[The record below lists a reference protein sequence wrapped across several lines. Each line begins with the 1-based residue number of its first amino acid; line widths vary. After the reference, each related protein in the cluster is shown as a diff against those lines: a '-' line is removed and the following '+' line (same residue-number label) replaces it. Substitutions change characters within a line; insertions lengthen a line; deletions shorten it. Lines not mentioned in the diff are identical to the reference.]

1 MIDSANQVDDELPP
15 TVGRSVDRICN
26 QFERAWREGP
36 PPRIEDFLSNDSE
49 VERAALLR
57 ELILLDLDYRRQRD
71 ERTAAEDYPF
81 PEVDPAWL
89 AVAVAKPEGNSDNLG
104 ETWDTRATTLELPNL
119 CGLRIGDYELDGRIS
134 HGAMGVVYKARQL
147 SLNRPVAVKMI
158 LKGPLASLLEL
169 RRFRNEAEN
178 TASLDHPNIVPIYE
192 VGSHEGQPYFSM
204 KYIEGGHLGRHLKRL
219 ENDPK
224 AAARLLVKVARAV
237 HYAHQR
243 GILHRDLKPAN
254 ILIDTEGQPHV
265 TDFGLACRLT
275 SESGATESG
284 ALLGTPSYMA
294 PEQAAGRSRS
304 LTTAADVYGLGA
316 VLYECLTGR
325 PPFKGD
331 TPMQT
336 LQQVLADEPTPP
348 RRLRPSVPR
357 DLEIICLKCLHK
369 EPERRYESAQAL
381 AEDLDRYLSG
391 APIRARR
398 VGSAERLVRWIRLH
412 PAAAALVVVST
423 LAFMALVGFSV
434 AQSYN
439 SQLKEANVQLNEVN
453 TKLGTT
459 KANLEDAN
467 GKLEEKSDELKKS
480 LAEVRAERAKA
491 RRYFYAAQ
499 MALVERARQEGQT
512 GKLVQLLRSVI
523 PVSEDEEDPR
533 GFEWYHLWRRYHGE
547 DSRLHGHIGAV
558 TAIAFGPNERLL
570 ASGGTDG
577 KVCLWDTFT
586 GKRIHVLNGHAGKVN
601 CVVFSP
607 DGKRLA
613 SGGTDTNVIIW
624 DTEMGRK
631 LYTLQGH
638 NAPVKA
644 ITFLG
649 DGRRCYSGSE
659 NMVVRIWDLESGES
673 TAIQLAAGDRVLHD
687 QVLNTTMHRMVWNA
701 MSDDRKRTLT
711 AVCLDLGKEPL
722 YKSWADISAG
732 LAISPDGRLLA
743 FGTKGSSRER
753 PLLKVCNVNDGAH
766 LLALKGHLDEI
777 TSVTIS
783 PDGKRLASASE
794 DQTIKIWDMSAG
806 EEIST
811 LHEEQTAFCLAF
823 SPDGQRLASGS
834 EDGTIKLW
842 APPGREAR
850 ALSPKGPT
858 LHVSFS
864 PDGQRL
870 VGSGN
875 RIFIWNVKTGNVL
888 QRPTIN
894 DNSHSQGCRVEW
906 SPDGRYLVA
915 GYLGQVWDVIK
926 EENSDLFN
934 FLSRNVSGY
943 GFAFS
948 LDGRLVAACRGNEVR
963 LWDRSN
969 GRCLD
974 IFQDNSTSGP
984 WNATCVAFSPD
995 GRFLAAG
1002 WGQTTSSS
1010 QSGLLRV
1017 WDVAKGQDVCRFE
1030 GIHHGVWKVTFSPD
1044 GKRLAVAM
1052 GPPGG
1057 IGTPPPIPGMVKVW
1071 DTASWGQIATLR
1083 GHSACVWGLAFS
1095 PDSQRLAAAAGV
1107 YGTSQ
1112 VKKYSGEVKIWDAV
1126 SWQELITLQDP
1137 VAGVFGVA
1145 FSPDGR
1151 RLATASQDGT
1161 VRILDGTPLAETPAR

>member
-1 MIDSANQVDDELPP
+1 MTDSVNQVDDELPP
-15 TVGRSVDRICN
+15 TVARSVDRICN

-36 PPRIEDFLSNDSE
+36 PPRIEDFLSNNSE
-49 VERAALLR
+49 VERALLLR
-57 ELILLDLDYRRQRD
+57 ELILLDLHYRRQRG
-71 ERTAAEDYPF
+71 EPTAAEDYPF

-89 AVAVAKPEGNSDNLG
+89 ADVVVKPEGNNENLG
-104 ETWDTRATTLELPNL
+104 DTWETRATTPELPNL
-119 CGLRIGDYELDGRIS
+119 CGLRIGDHELESRIS

-169 RRFRNEAEN
+169 RRFRDEAEN
-178 TASLDHPNIVPIYE
+178 AASLDHPNIVPIYE

-204 KYIEGGHLGRHLKRL
+204 KYIEGGHLGRYLKRL

-224 AAARLLVKVARAV
+224 AAARLLVKVAWAV
-237 HYAHQR
+237 HYAHKH

-265 TDFGLACRLT
+265 TDFGLARRLT
-275 SESGATESG
+275 SEAGATESG

-294 PEQAAGRSRS
+294 PEQAAGQSKS

-331 TPMQT
+331 TPMHT

-348 RRLRPSVPR
+348 RRLRPIVPR

-369 EPERRYESAQAL
+369 EPERRYESGQAL
-381 AEDLDRYLSG
+381 AEDLERYLSG

-398 VGSAERLVRWIRLH
+398 VGSAERFVRWIRLH

-439 SQLKEANVQLNEVN
+439 SQLKEANAE
-453 TKLGTT
+453 LGTT

-467 GKLEEKSDELKKS
+467 GKLEATSEELKKS

-499 MALVERARQEGQT
+499 MALVERARQDGQT
-512 GKLVQLLRSVI
+512 GKVVHLLRSVI
-523 PVSEDEEDPR
+523 PASEDEEDPR

-547 DSRLHGHIGAV
+547 DSRLRGHIGAV

-570 ASGGTDG
+570 ASGGTDA

-613 SGGTDTNVIIW
+613 SGSADRNVIIW
-624 DTEMGRK
+624 DTETGRK
-631 LYTLQGH
+631 LYKLQGH

-644 ITFLG
+644 IAFLG
-649 DGRRCYSGSE
+649 DGRRCCSGAE
-659 NMVVRIWDLESGES
+659 NMIVRIWDLESGES
-673 TAIQLAAGDRVLHD
+673 TNILPTVADSLANGQAF
-687 QVLNTTMHRMVWNA
+687 NTTMHRMVWNVV
-701 MSDDRKRTLT
+701 SDDRKKTLT
-711 AVCLDLGKEPL
+711 AVCLDLGNEPL

-743 FGTKGSSRER
+743 FGTKGSAKEK
-753 PLLKVCNVNDGAH
+753 PLLKICNVNDGAH

-783 PDGKRLASASE
+783 PDGNRLASASE
-794 DQTIKIWDMSAG
+794 DQTIKIWDVNTG
-806 EEIST
+806 EELST

-842 APPGREAR
+842 APPGRESR
-850 ALSPKGPT
+850 ALSPKGPN

-870 VGSGN
+870 VGSGR
-875 RIFIWNVKTGNVL
+875 RILIWNVKTGKVV
-888 QRPTIN
+888 QRPTIL
-894 DNSHSQGCRVEW
+894 DNSSSKLGPYRVEW
-906 SPDGRYLVA
+906 TPDSRYLVA
-915 GYLGQVWDVIK
+915 GSGGQVWDAEK
-926 EENSDLFN
+926 GESSDLFK
-934 FLSRNVSGY
+934 FLQKSVTGY

-948 LDGRLVAACRGNEVR
+948 RNGRLVAACQGNQVR
-963 LWDRSN
+963 LWDKSN
-969 GRCLD
+969 GRRLD
-974 IFQDNSTSGP
+974 TFQDNSTSGL

-995 GRFLAAG
+995 GRFLAVG
-1002 WGQTTSSS
+1002 WGQATSSS
-1010 QSGLLRV
+1010 PLGLLRV
-1017 WDVAKGQDVCRFE
+1017 WDVEKGQDTCRFE

-1044 GKRLAVAM
+1044 GKRLAVAL
-1052 GPPGG
+1052 GPPGS
-1057 IGTPPPIPGMVKVW
+1057 IGAPPPVPGMVKVW

-1095 PDSQRLAAAAGV
+1095 PDSQRLATAAGV
-1107 YGTSQ
+1107 YETSQ
-1112 VKKYSGEVKIWDAV
+1112 PTKHSGEVKIWDAV
-1126 SWQELITLQDP
+1126 SWQELITIKDP

-1161 VRILDGTPLAETPAR
+1161 VRILDGTPLAETPPALVVP